1 MKMKPVSFLIAI
13 VSVCLLISCKKNKGG
28 EEGLPMV
35 AVPKEHG
42 TPLGTPV
49 TKVIGPAG
57 GTIGSE
63 DGRMSVI
70 VPAGTVNANTTF
82 SIQPVTNT
90 LGLGSGLSYRL
101 LPENVTFNKDVE
113 VRFNYN
119 DQDLEGTEADYLYLA
134 FQNAEGY
141 WARVRNRTI
150 DKANKVLKV
159 NTKHFSDWSV
169 ETSIKLVNR
178 GKSVLTAGESTTFA
192 VLVDPALQK
201 EEIEDMTDLLG
212 PEYVVMES
220 NIKESKVFGAGSI
233 SKSQALDAVYKAP
246 ATIAAAST
254 DIVEVTIVDILNWR
268 DPTQYGSTGTLII
281 RANVHLE
288 KEEYFF
294 WSLKGAKF
302 SGGSTVAQAANG
314 ITAVSVYNGANVL
327 SMQFTGQ
334 RTGSFSPG
342 DMNESGKLAVIVSM
356 DGKTYQ
362 TNHKKCGSTQT
373 EYSQGSLSITKYGD
387 VGGYIEGTLSVG
399 STHFE
404 ECNIENGMI
413 LGSFRVKRKS

>member
-1 MKMKPVSFLIAI
+1 MKMKSVSLLTGIVFLF
-13 VSVCLLISCKKNKGG
+13 LMISCKKSGG
-28 EEGLPMV
+28 GDESIPMV

-42 TPLGTPV
+42 TPLGTAV

-57 GTIGSE
+57 GSIASE
-63 DGRMSVI
+63 DGRMSIV

-82 SIQPVTNT
+82 SVQPVTNT

-113 VRFNYN
+113 IRFNYN
-119 DQDLEGTEADYLYLA
+119 EQDLEGTEEDYLYLA

-159 NTKHFSDWSV
+159 NTRHFSDWSV

-178 GKSVLTAGESTTFA
+178 GKSVLTGGETTSFA
-192 VLVDPALQK
+192 VVVDPALQK
-201 EEIEDMTDLLG
+201 TELEDMTDLLG
-212 PEYVVMES
+212 PEYVVMDR
-220 NIKESKVFGAGSI
+220 NIKEWKVFGAGSI
-233 SKSQALDAVYKAP
+233 TKSQTLEATYKAP
-246 ATIAAAST
+246 ATVAAAST
-254 DIVEVTIVDILNWR
+254 DIVEATVVDILNWR
-268 DPTQYGSTGTLII
+268 DPTEYGTTGTLII
-281 RANVHLE
+281 RANVQLE
-288 KEEYFF
+288 KDEYFF

-327 SMQFTGQ
+327 SIQFTGQ

-342 DMNESGKLAVIVSM
+342 DMNESGKLAVLASM
-356 DGKTYQ
+356 DGKIYQ
-362 TNHKKCGSTQT
+362 TNHRKCGSNQT

-387 VGGYIEGTLSVG
+387 AGGYIEGTLSVG

>member
-1 MKMKPVSFLIAI
+1 MKMKPVSLLM
-13 VSVCLLISCKKNKGG
+13 SVACILLLISCKKSGG
-28 EEGLPMV
+28 GDESIPMV

-42 TPLGTPV
+42 TPLGTAV

-57 GTIGSE
+57 GSIGSE
-63 DGRMSVI
+63 DGRVSIV

-101 LPENVTFNKDVE
+101 MPENVTFNKDVE
-113 VRFNYN
+113 IRFNYN
-119 DQDLEGTEADYLYLA
+119 EQDMEGTKEDYLYLA

-141 WARVRNRTI
+141 WARVRNRVI
-150 DKANKVLKV
+150 DKTNKVLKV

-178 GKSVLTAGESTTFA
+178 GKSVLTAGESTSFA
-192 VLVDPALQK
+192 VVLDPALKK
-201 EEIEDMTDLLG
+201 EEKGDMTDLLG
-212 PEYVVMES
+212 PEYVVMEK
-220 NIKESKVFGAGSI
+220 NIKDWKVFGVGSI
-233 SKSQALDAVYKAP
+233 TKGQGLEATYTAP

-254 DIVEVTIVDILNWR
+254 DVVEVTVVDILNWE
-268 DPTQYGSTGTLII
+268 DPTQYGHTGTLII
-281 RANVHLE
+281 RANVYLE

-302 SGGSTVAQAANG
+302 SGGSTLAQAANG
-314 ITAVSVYNGANVL
+314 ITALSSYNGANVL
-327 SMQFTGQ
+327 SIQFKGQ

-342 DMNESGKLAVIVSM
+342 DMSESGKLAVLASM
-356 DGKTYQ
+356 NGKIYQ

-404 ECNIENGMI
+404 ECNMENGMI